1 MNTEQ
6 VSFSRLNW
14 ARFVRGVRKL
24 ATSEVGAKAKML
36 FALLIALLLAINGLN
51 VVSSYVGRD
60 FMTAIESRSMAGF
73 IWLGILYIAVFA
85 ASTVAA
91 VFFRFTEESLSLL
104 WRKWLTQR
112 LVSRYLQHP
121 TYYRLNYFMMAN
133 GQVANPDQ
141 RIAEDVRVFTVTT
154 LSFGLMFLNATLTVV
169 AFSGVMWSISP
180 LLFGV
185 AVLYAT
191 VGSLLTIFLGRRLV
205 RLNYDQLD
213 KEANFRADLIH
224 VRENAESVA
233 LLRREGRLR
242 ARLLRHL
249 EELTG
254 NFHRIIAVNRNLGF
268 FTTGYNYLIQIIP
281 GLIVAPLF
289 IRGQV
294 EFGVITQSAM
304 AFAHLLGAFSLIVTQ
319 FQSISSF
326 TAVISRLGSL
336 MEGLDRARLSPVS
349 EIEVSEDN
357 GRIIYQRLTLRS
369 PRDGRTLINDL
380 SITIP
385 RQVRLLIVGPSVSA
399 KIALFRATAGI
410 WRAGEGRIVRP
421 GVEDIFFLTERP
433 YVPPGTLRE
442 VLLRTGQ
449 ERVIPEG
456 RILAT
461 LRLLD
466 LEQVLARADG
476 LDTEK
481 DWDDILSLGEQQLL
495 AFARLLLAAPRFAFL
510 DRPGTTLSL
519 GQLDQ
524 ILPLLFE
531 NSIAYLTLGN
541 GDDRLEHYDAILEL
555 ADDGGWKWR
564 SIREGQRIR
573 EGILSTCRAESLA
586 R

>member
-1 MNTEQ
+1 
-6 VSFSRLNW
+6 
-14 ARFVRGVRKL
+14 
-24 ATSEVGAKAKML
+24 
-36 FALLIALLLAINGLN
+36 
-51 VVSSYVGRD
+51 
-60 FMTAIESRSMAGF
+60 
-73 IWLGILYIAVFA
+73 
-85 ASTVAA
+85 
-91 VFFRFTEESLSLL
+91 
-104 WRKWLTQR
+104 
-112 LVSRYLQHP
+112 
-121 TYYRLNYFMMAN
+121 
-133 GQVANPDQ
+133 
-141 RIAEDVRVFTVTT
+141 
-154 LSFGLMFLNATLTVV
+154 
-169 AFSGVMWSISP
+169 
-180 LLFGV
+180 
-185 AVLYAT
+185 
-191 VGSLLTIFLGRRLV
+191 
-205 RLNYDQLD
+205 
-213 KEANFRADLIH
+213 
-224 VRENAESVA
+224 
-233 LLRREGRLR
+233 
-242 ARLLRHL
+242 
-249 EELTG
+249 
-254 NFHRIIAVNRNLGF
+254 
-268 FTTGYNYLIQIIP
+268 
-281 GLIVAPLF
+281 
-289 IRGQV
+289 
-294 EFGVITQSAM
+294 
-304 AFAHLLGAFSLIVTQ
+304 
-319 FQSISSF
+319 
-326 TAVISRLGSL
+326 VISRLGSL